1 MDRSINRYKE
11 KFIELEIKGKG
22 KSGSARLVK
31 SKTDGKNYI
40 SKVIKLN
47 QMTSQ
52 EQNQAL

>member
-1 MDRSINRYKE
+1 MDRSLQKYKE

-47 QMTSQ
+47 QMTSH
-52 EQNQAL
+52 E